1 MYRASFVIVAMS
13 IGLIGWTG
21 TVDAEE
27 KTIKDIPKD
36 AWEIG
41 TVWTEPIKGVIKET
55 HRVNPV
61 SGLWHGLWQGS
72 VKSVQRTAEFLIQ
85 EKEEAQPNQ
94 PVQPEETPLLRYS
107 F

>member
-1 MYRASFVIVAMS
+1 MYRAIFVIVV
-13 IGLIGWTG
+13 IGLVGWIGP
-21 TVDAEE
+21 VEAEE

-36 AWEIG
+36 AWNLG

-55 HRVNPV
+55 RRVNPI

-72 VKSVQRTAEFLIQ
+72 IKSLQRTAEFLIQ
-85 EKEEAQPNQ
+85 KEEEAQPNQ
-94 PVQPEETPLLRYS
+94 PAQPEEQPLLRYS